1 MDVPRK
7 SAKRLRR
14 IRRGLYSL
22 AGLCVVAFVTI
33 NVSRLKPAVP
43 SVDRRSVVVGAVER
57 GLMLRKVRGVGTLV
71 SKEILWVPAEVK
83 GRVRR
88 VLVEPGSVV
97 QADTVILELT
107 DPELELQLLDAQS
120 QLDSAVAALSAQK
133 VSLED
138 QYLTMAGN
146 LARTEARYKENK
158 LRAEVEQKQYD
169 KKLISEL
176 QLTLSKTQVADSVRQ
191 LEIDRRRF
199 EMFCNQTIPAQ
210 LASQKA
216 SLRQAISLYELKRSQ
231 IEALRVRAGTE
242 GVLARVSE
250 EQAIEPGQLI
260 SAGTVVAKVTNTKS
274 LKAQLKVQQ
283 AQARDIQVGQVAEI
297 DTYHG
302 LVPGKVT
309 RVDPTVMQG
318 HVTVDVSLEGPLPEG
333 ARPDLS
339 VVGTIEIQ
347 RLEDVLYVG
356 RPIYASQNGAV
367 ELFKIA
373 DDERFA
379 VRTRVRFGRASVST
393 IEVVEGL
400 EIGDQILLSDISRW
414 DDIDRIRLK

>member
-14 IRRGLYSL
+14 IRRGLYAL
-22 AGLCVVAFVTI
+22 AGLCLAAFVTI
-33 NVSRLKPAVP
+33 NVARLKPAVP
-43 SVDRRSVVVGAVER
+43 GVDRRSVVVGAVER
-57 GLMLRKVRGVGTLV
+57 GLMLRQVRGIGTLV
-71 SKEILWVPAEVK
+71 SKEILWVPAQVK
-83 GRVRR
+83 GRVLR

-97 QADTVILELT
+97 RADTVILELT
-107 DPELELQLLDAQS
+107 DPELELELHDARS
-120 QLDSAVAALSAQK
+120 KLDSAVAALSAQR

-146 LARTEARYKENK
+146 LARTEASCNEAR

-176 QLTLSKTQVADSVRQ
+176 QLTLSKTQVANSVRQ

-199 EMFCNQTIPAQ
+199 EMFCNQTVPAQ
-210 LASQKA
+210 LAEQRA
-216 SLRQAISLYELKRSQ
+216 ALRQAMSFYELKRSQ
-231 IEALRVRAGTE
+231 IEALHVRAGTE
-242 GVLARVSE
+242 GVLARVKE
-250 EQAIEPGQLI
+250 DEAIEPGQLI
-260 SAGTVVAKVTNTKS
+260 SAGTVVAKVTDTKH

-283 AQARDIQVGQVAEI
+283 AQARDIRVGQVAEI

-302 LVPGKVT
+302 LAPGKVT
-309 RVDPTVMQG
+309 RIDPTVMQG

-347 RLEDVLYVG
+347 RLDDVLYVG
-356 RPIYASQNGAV
+356 RPMYASQDGVV
-367 ELFKIA
+367 ELFKVT
-373 DDERFA
+373 DDQRFA

-400 EIGDQILLSDISRW
+400 DIGDQILLSDISRW
-414 DDIDRIRLK
+414 DHVDRIRLK